1 MRNFCTVADNDFF
14 NKVSAL
20 NYSLSTNSCDS
31 QDYSLHLLCLDDEIY
46 EKCNNQENIT
56 CHKLSDLVRSDL
68 LLSKSKNNAP
78 SREALI
84 NSNGDI
90 DKAKYI
96 QFIWSLSAYFSWWC
110 LENLEIEDILYIDS
124 DIYFFSN
131 YEKLYDHLEDCSIGI
146 VEHRCPYNPD
156 NGKYNVGIVYFKN
169 DLDGYK
175 CSSWWKNCLL
185 FTNHQYYQTH
195 GKCGDQK
202 YLELFPQLFNN
213 VSVLDDHI
221 GHLAPWNFSHHRYED
236 KQIIWNNKKQDLLYC
251 HFSNFKYDDKGY
263 ELAPRH
269 GYQTPPNNFVKK
281 IADIYYNALKE
292 NK

>member
-1 MRNFCTVADNDFF
+1 MKNFCTVSDNNFYT
-14 NKVSAL
+14 KVMAL
-20 NYSLSTNSCDS
+20 NDSLDAHSNK
-31 QDYSLHLLCLDDEIY
+31 YVLHLLCLDEQIY
-46 EKCNNQENIT
+46 KKCKDVKNIK
-56 CHKLSDLVRSDL
+56 CYKLSNLLDADL
-68 LLSKSKNNAP
+68 LLKNSKNNQP
-78 SREALI
+78 SREAI
-84 NSNGDI
+84 IVSNGNHEE
-90 DKAKYI
+90 AKKI
-96 QFIWSLSAYFSWWC
+96 QFVWSLAPYFSWWC
-110 LENLEIEDILYIDS
+110 LENLETDDILYIDA
-124 DIYFFSN
+124 DIYFYCN
-131 YEKLYDHLEDCSIGI
+131 YENLYEHLDNCSIGI